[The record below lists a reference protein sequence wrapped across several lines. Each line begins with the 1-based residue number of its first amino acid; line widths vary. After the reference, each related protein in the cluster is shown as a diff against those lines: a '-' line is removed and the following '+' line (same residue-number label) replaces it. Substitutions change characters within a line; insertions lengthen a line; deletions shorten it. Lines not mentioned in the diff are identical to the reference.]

1 MILDDNSGKP
11 VVEYPCEWNYKIIG
25 DNLEKMLNTID
36 DIIEGLAAD
45 LSPSNIS
52 RKGKYY
58 SLKLVV
64 SVNTQEE
71 RDSIYQSLQLC
82 PSIKIVL

>member
-1 MILDDNSGKP
+1 MILDGNTEQP
-11 VVEYPCEWNYKIIG
+11 VVNYPCEWKYKIIG

-36 DIIEGLAAD
+36 DIIEGLEAD

-52 RKGKYY
+52 KKGKYY
-58 SLKLVV
+58 SLNLIV

-71 RDSIYQSLQLC
+71 QDSIYQSLQLC